1 MQRESK
7 NRSEQKRLFFLLKLP
22 AIRFLLLF
30 LHFVI
35 FRLEMRTEPTTYN
48 LLNTITFPEDLR
60 QLSVEELPEVCKEL
74 RQDIIKEVSCN
85 PGHFAASLGTVELT
99 VALHYVFNTPDDKI
113 VWDVGHQTYAH
124 KIITGRREAFRTNR
138 KLGGISGFPRM
149 SESPYDAFG
158 GGHASV
164 SISAAFGM
172 AKAAELKGEQRQVV
186 AVIGDGSMTGGLAF
200 EGLNNAGASKQTNLL
215 VILNDNNMAIDQ
227 ATGALKNYLVKI
239 STSRRYNAIKRRLW
253 RILSHTPA
261 VLRFCQKAGNAV
273 KQGLLKNSNLFESL
287 NFRYFGPIDGHNL
300 PELVRVLAALRRIEG
315 PKLLHVMTV
324 KGKGYKPA
332 ECNKPVWHAPGKF
345 NPETGERIVS
355 KTEVARYQDVFGQ
368 TLLELARADE
378 RIVGITP
385 AMPSGSSM
393 NILMKEM
400 PERCFDVGIAEGH
413 AVTFSA
419 GLAAA
424 GMVPF
429 CNIYSSFMQRAYDNV
444 IHDVAI
450 QRLPVVMCLDR
461 GGLVGEDGATHH
473 GAFDLAYFGTVPN
486 LTVAAPMNELE
497 LRNMMFT
504 ALEAGRPFAIRYPRG
519 NGAGVAWRD
528 EPFAAMEIGRGRCL
542 KEGERI
548 AVLTIGTVGNFAS
561 EAIAR
566 MEADG
571 IRVAHYDLRFAKPL
585 DQELLHEVGRKFRC
599 VVTVEDGALRGGV
612 GEAVVAFFC
621 EHGYLPK
628 VVSLGIPDRFV
639 EHGTPAQLYAQCG
652 YDAEG
657 IYRTLKSLQE
667 SLQ

>member
-1 MQRESK
+1 MMH
-7 NRSEQKRLFFLLKLP
+7 SEYKWLDRIDSPDDLKKLSGS
-22 AIRFLLLF
+22 
-30 LHFVI
+30 
-35 FRLEMRTEPTTYN
+35 
-48 LLNTITFPEDLR
+48 DLR
-60 QLSVEELPEVCKEL
+60 QYCDEL
-74 RQDIIKEVSCN
+74 RQYIIEQCSSN
-85 PGHFAASLGTVELT
+85 PGHLASSLGAVELA

-300 PELVRVLAALRRIEG
+300 PELVRVLTALQRIEG

-368 TLLELARADE
+368 TLLELVRADE

>member
-1 MQRESK
+1 MMH
-7 NRSEQKRLFFLLKLP
+7 SEYKWLDRIDSPDDLKKLSGS
-22 AIRFLLLF
+22 
-30 LHFVI
+30 
-35 FRLEMRTEPTTYN
+35 
-48 LLNTITFPEDLR
+48 DLR
-60 QLSVEELPEVCKEL
+60 QYCDEL
-74 RQDIIKEVSCN
+74 RQYIIEQCSSN
-85 PGHFAASLGTVELT
+85 PGHLASSLGAVELA

-300 PELVRVLAALRRIEG
+300 PELVRALAALRRIEG

-368 TLLELARADE
+368 TLLDLARADE

-542 KEGERI
+542 KDGERI

-571 IRVAHYDLRFAKPL
+571 IRVAHYDLRFLKPL
-585 DQELLHEVGRKFRC
+585 DEAMLHQIGKKFHRIL
-599 VVTVEDGALRGGV
+599 TIEDGVLKGGMGSAILEFMADNQYTPMV
-612 GEAVVAFFC
+612 
-621 EHGYLPK
+621 K
-628 VVSLGIPDRFV
+628 RLGIEDKFIQ
-639 EHGTPAQLYAQCG
+639 HGPVKDLYALCHI
-652 YDAEG
+652 DEAG
-657 IYRTLKSLQE
+657 ILHALTNMTNL
-667 SLQ
+667 

>member
-1 MQRESK
+1 MMH
-7 NRSEQKRLFFLLKLP
+7 SEYKWLDRIDSPDDLKKLSGS
-22 AIRFLLLF
+22 
-30 LHFVI
+30 
-35 FRLEMRTEPTTYN
+35 
-48 LLNTITFPEDLR
+48 DLR
-60 QLSVEELPEVCKEL
+60 QYCDEL
-74 RQDIIKEVSCN
+74 RRYIIEQCSSN
-85 PGHFAASLGTVELT
+85 PGHLASSLGAVELA

-172 AKAAELKGEQRQVV
+172 AKAAELRGEQRQVV

-300 PELVRVLAALRRIEG
+300 PELVRVLIALQRIEG

-450 QRLPVVMCLDR
+450 QCLPVVMCLDR

>member
-1 MQRESK
+1 M
-7 NRSEQKRLFFLLKLP
+7 
-22 AIRFLLLF
+22 
-30 LHFVI
+30 
-35 FRLEMRTEPTTYN
+35 
-48 LLNTITFPEDLR
+48 
-60 QLSVEELPEVCKEL
+60 
-74 RQDIIKEVSCN
+74 
-85 PGHFAASLGTVELT
+85 
-99 VALHYVFNTPDDKI
+99 
-113 VWDVGHQTYAH
+113 
-124 KIITGRREAFRTNR
+124 
-138 KLGGISGFPRM
+138 
-149 SESPYDAFG
+149 
-158 GGHASV
+158 
-164 SISAAFGM
+164 
-172 AKAAELKGEQRQVV
+172 
-186 AVIGDGSMTGGLAF
+186 IGDGSMTGGLAF

-300 PELVRVLAALRRIEG
+300 PELVRALAALRRIHG
-315 PKLLHVMTV
+315 PKLLNVMTE
-324 KGKGYKPA
+324 KGNGYKPP
-332 ECNKPVWHAPGKF
+332 ESNKTVWHAHRKF

-368 TLLELARADE
+368 TLLDLARADE